1 MLTSRKEWVCRT
13 SKLEFNDKEPLQ
25 VLEILVDK
33 NKPSNI
39 SNSVPVNE
47 RLDASF
53 CSDVVFN
60 LSKRTLFKLKIS
72 VLQKGPGFVPTFII
86 TMRMQIFG
94 EKCVASSISGMK
106 KKNNLLIK
114 MIGLTLNRLGA
125 PKKGHP
131 ALELFHSNVE
141 KNFFSLLLGKAERY
155 NFNR

>member
-1 MLTSRKEWVCRT
+1 
-13 SKLEFNDKEPLQ
+13 
-25 VLEILVDK
+25 
-33 NKPSNI
+33 
-39 SNSVPVNE
+39 
-47 RLDASF
+47 
-53 CSDVVFN
+53 
-60 LSKRTLFKLKIS
+60 
-72 VLQKGPGFVPTFII
+72 
-86 TMRMQIFG
+86 MRMQIFG
-94 EKCVASSISGMK
+94 EKCVGSSISGMKK